1 MPMTQLIATNGGGM
15 INPGGGTL
23 RRGMRGIVPPPD
35 VTHHTNHS
43 KSTHDL
49 HSSLNQ
55 NVSQQTLNNHSNKPI
70 TSQLSSNNSS
80 MTTQKQPPGIL
91 KDPNRKQ
98 QQQQQ
103 QQLQQQQQQQMHPH
117 ANMQI
122 LNVQNAP
129 GIGNSLLMGMGG
141 SNGGGNSVG
150 VGTYDPNTH
159 NLSSFN
165 ASMGY
170 TDADGHLV

>member
-1 MPMTQLIATNGGGM
+1 MEFSTPPLPMTHIVPSGGTMGGGG
-15 INPGGGTL
+15 GGGTL
-23 RRGMRGIVPPPD
+23 RRGIRGIVPPPD

-49 HSSLNQ
+49 HQNSSINQ
-55 NVSQQTLNNHSNKPI
+55 NG
-70 TSQLSSNNSS
+70 SQLQQQGMMNNLSS
-80 MTTQKQPPGIL
+80 MSSQISSSTPKQPQGIL

-98 QQQQQ
+98 QQ
-103 QQLQQQQQQQMHPH
+103 LHN
-117 ANMQI
+117 NMQI

-129 GIGNSLLMGMGG
+129 GIGNSLLVGG
-141 SNGGGNSVG
+141 A
-150 VGTYDPNTH
+150 YDPSSH

>member
-1 MPMTQLIATNGGGM
+1 MQLTHIIPTNGA
-15 INPGGGTL
+15 ILNPVVGTL
-23 RRGMRGIVPPPD
+23 RRGLVPPPD
-35 VTHHTNHS
+35 VTHHTTNHS

-49 HSSLNQ
+49 HGAINL
-55 NVSQQTLNNHSNKPI
+55 QQQQQQPQPI
-70 TSQLSSNNSS
+70 SAHLVSNNSMVTS
-80 MTTQKQPPGIL
+80 AKPQSIL

-98 QQQQQ
+98 QHI
-103 QQLQQQQQQQMHPH
+103 HP
-117 ANMQI
+117 NMQI

-129 GIGNSLLMGMGG
+129 GIGGMGNLIGNVG
-141 SNGGGNSVG
+141 SGGTIG

-165 ASMGY
+165 TSLGY

>member
-1 MPMTQLIATNGGGM
+1 MEFSTPPLPMTHIIPTGGG
-15 INPGGGTL
+15 GGGGGGSGTL
-23 RRGMRGIVPPPD
+23 RRGIRGIVPPPD

-49 HSSLNQ
+49 H
-55 NVSQQTLNNHSNKPI
+55 
-70 TSQLSSNNSS
+70 NNSS
-80 MTTQKQPPGIL
+80 NQNGSQGMNNLSNLSQISSSTPKPPQGIL

-98 QQQQQ
+98 QQHQQ
-103 QQLQQQQQQQMHPH
+103 QQLQH
-117 ANMQI
+117 NNLQI

-129 GIGNSLLMGMGG
+129 GIANNLLVGG
-141 SNGGGNSVG
+141 
-150 VGTYDPNTH
+150 YDPNTH